1 MREGRIKMQFLRI
14 KDLQNRYGISRQTV
28 YNYENQG
35 VIPKSFKIG
44 NFRVWDAQQVENF
57 DEKRIKEAI

>member
-35 VIPKSFKIG
+35 VIPKSFKVG
-44 NFRVWDAQQVENF
+44 NFRVWDAHEVENF
-57 DEKRIKEAI
+57 DEKRIKGVI

>member
-1 MREGRIKMQFLRI
+1 MQFLRI

-35 VIPKSFKIG
+35 VIPKSFKVG